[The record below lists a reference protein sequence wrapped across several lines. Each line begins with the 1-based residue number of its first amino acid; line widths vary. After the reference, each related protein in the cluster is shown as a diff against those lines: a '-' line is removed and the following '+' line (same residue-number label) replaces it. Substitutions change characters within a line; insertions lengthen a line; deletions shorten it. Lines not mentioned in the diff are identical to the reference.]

1 MYLKR
6 KVYLDIF
13 TEYFGL
19 STGFLYRINSS
30 SDKISSGS
38 FFTSIKF
45 LMQLGKFSSIGFF
58 LRQQSLPFRN
68 NSGKAIGEATEKSL
82 TSSILS
88 TTIISDTCGIES
100 TEWGSI
106 LRFSGFK
113 LITGRA

>member
-6 KVYLDIF
+6 KAYLDIF

-19 STGFLYRINSS
+19 STGFLHRINSS
-30 SDKISSGS
+30 SDKISSGN
-38 FFTSIKF
+38 FFTSTKF
-45 LMQLGKFSSIGFF
+45 LMQLGKFSSIDFF

-82 TSSILS
+82 TCSILS

-106 LRFSGFK
+106 LRF
-113 LITGRA
+113 